1 MDYRKVYCYDLEM
14 CCWEGKPAG
23 EIIEFSLV
31 EIDLGNLKVTREA
44 EYMVKPENDEIS
56 DFCIELTGHSRRKI
70 YRQGRPLNDVI
81 ETIVNKYGK
90 NKPYVAWGR
99 DAEVLQKECAQK
111 GIELPFENLI
121 NFAVYFNM
129 MHASKRKL
137 GQDDAMKMYG
147 VPWEGRAHSGL
158 VDSRNLAG
166 LVLAMRRQQMSLL
179 NVLEKI
185 NE

>member
-1 MDYRKVYCYDLEM
+1 M

-31 EIDLGNLKVTREA
+31 EVDLVNLKITRDA
-44 EYMVKPENDEIS
+44 EYMVKPESDEVS
-56 DFCIELTGHSRRKI
+56 DFCVDLTGHTRRKI
-70 YRQGRPLNDVI
+70 YRQGRHLGDVI

-111 GIELPFENLI
+111 GIELPFENMI

-166 LVLAMRRQQMSLL
+166 LVLAMRRQQMALL
-179 NVLEKI
+179 NVLEKE
-185 NE
+185 NG